1 MSPRAVLTTALLGA
15 ALLARTAAGAV
26 ADPFYLD
33 LLRDGAQA
41 YARGEFAIAVKEL
54 RLACFGLLDDPP
66 QLASCLTRLALAQGA
81 AGNADGFRESFR
93 RLAEVEDRFG
103 AFSKAELTADVRA
116 AFEQRVLA
124 GIPVSTLEAMP
135 AWRPLLNRKI
145 EAQIAALPARERRR
159 HLEERLARESGNVTW
174 NLMLAELDLAEEKT
188 APALARAEKA
198 AALAPADPRALCLR
212 GLARSAGKRCPQAI
226 ADLEPCYLVSR
237 EPRYAAALLSCRMEL
252 GQWSKAEEQVRSL
265 PPAFKGDRKLA
276 GLAREVSKH
285 PPDKPSTAATAAAG
299 KPAAATTAGK
309 PDPARTTAAGKPGTA
324 ATTAADK
331 AGAAAAAAGKPGTA
345 TGAVSGTTPAA
356 GGSAAQKPAD
366 KPAERPVAGKSAAPA
381 AGKAQPIPGVSEPGG
396 RPLSAADREAMERSR
411 RLLSSS
417 SLKDVK
423 EALRLAR
430 GVADAHADER
440 EAQYLAAEAAYRNM
454 DWARAVAYF
463 RRAGKPDDDHP
474 ELLFY
479 MAVSFYEVGDKP
491 EAAEALKRSLPN
503 LQRTAY
509 VDSYARRILG
519 R

>member
-1 MSPRAVLTTALLGA
+1 MSPRKVVGTALLGA
-15 ALLARTAAGAV
+15 ALLARTPAAGAT

-33 LLRDGAQA
+33 LLRDGTQA
-41 YARGEFAIAVKEL
+41 YARGDFATAAKEL

-81 AGNADGFRESFR
+81 AGNANGFRESFR

-103 AFSKAELTADVRA
+103 AYSKAELPADVRA

-124 GIPVSTLEAMP
+124 GIPASTLEAMP

-145 EAQIAALPARERRR
+145 EAQVAALPPRERRR
-159 HLEERLARESGNVTW
+159 HLEERLAKESGNVTW
-174 NLMLAELDLAEEKT
+174 NLMLVELDLAEEKT
-188 APALARAEKA
+188 EPALARAEKA
-198 AALAPADPRALCLR
+198 AALAPADQRALCLR

-237 EPRYAAALLSCRMEL
+237 EPRYAAALLSCRVEL

-276 GLAREVSKH
+276 SLAREVAKH
-285 PPDKPSTAATAAAG
+285 PPDKSSTAATTAAG
-299 KPAAATTAGK
+299 KPAATT
-309 PDPARTTAAGKPGTA
+309 
-324 ATTAADK
+324 
-331 AGAAAAAAGKPGTA
+331 AAGKPGTA
-345 TGAVSGTTPAA
+345 TGAVFSTPPAA
-356 GGSAAQKPAD
+356 GGSAAQRPAD
-366 KPAERPVAGKSAAPA
+366 KPGTPAPTDKTAAKQPDKLTAGNPADRTGASKPAERPVAGNPAAPA
-381 AGKAQPIPGVSEPGG
+381 AGRAQPIPGVSEPGG
-396 RPLSAADREAMERSR
+396 RPLSAAEREAMERSR

-454 DWARAVAYF
+454 EWARAVAYF
-463 RRAGKPDDDHP
+463 RRAGRPDDDHP